1 MALVKENIENL
12 KNQIDNCKSV
22 FNSMTEEISS
32 IRTRLNNDTNY
43 QLFVNGTDIGRE
55 LNDKLQKILDLQT
68 SLNENEISNIIT
80 NCSNFVEVQEQ
91 LNESG
96 E

>member
-1 MALVKENIENL
+1 MALVKETIENL

-22 FNSMTEEISS
+22 FNAMTEEISS
-32 IRTRLNNDTNY
+32 IRTRLNNDSNY

>member
-1 MALVKENIENL
+1 MALVKETIENL

-22 FNSMTEEISS
+22 FNAMTEEISS
-32 IRTRLNNDTNY
+32 IRTRLNNDSNY

-68 SLNENEISNIIT
+68 SLNENEINNIIT
-80 NCSNFVEVQEQ
+80 NCSNFVAVQEQ

>member
-22 FNSMTEEISS
+22 FNAMTEEISS
-32 IRTRLNNDTNY
+32 IRTRLNNDSNY

-55 LNDKLQKILDLQT
+55 LNDKLQT
-68 SLNENEISNIIT
+68 SLNENEINNIIT
-80 NCSNFVEVQEQ
+80 NCSNFVAVQEQ

>member
-32 IRTRLNNDTNY
+32 IRTRLNNDSNY

>member
-1 MALVKENIENL
+1 MALVKETIENL

-22 FNSMTEEISS
+22 FNAMTEEISS